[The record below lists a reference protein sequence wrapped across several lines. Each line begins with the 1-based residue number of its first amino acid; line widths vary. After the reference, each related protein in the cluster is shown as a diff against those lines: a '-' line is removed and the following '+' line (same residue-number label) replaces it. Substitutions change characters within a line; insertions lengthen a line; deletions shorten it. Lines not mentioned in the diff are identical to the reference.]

1 MSNLFFTDLVI
12 DDISSTLNYIEEELE
27 APMASKNL
35 SLELDETY
43 LKLEKNP
50 YRRPLVQN
58 KYLAIK
64 GFRSINI
71 KNFTLFYI
79 IEEETNLVILHRF
92 MYGKRDWATILIN
105 EFEED

>member
-27 APMASKNL
+27 SPMASKRL
-35 SLELDETY
+35 SLELDEAY
-43 LKLEKNP
+43 SKLEKNP

-58 KYLAIK
+58 KFLAIK

-79 IEEETNLVILHRF
+79 IDEETNLVILHRF
-92 MYGKRDWATILIN
+92 MYGKRDWASILTS
-105 EFEED
+105 EFEE